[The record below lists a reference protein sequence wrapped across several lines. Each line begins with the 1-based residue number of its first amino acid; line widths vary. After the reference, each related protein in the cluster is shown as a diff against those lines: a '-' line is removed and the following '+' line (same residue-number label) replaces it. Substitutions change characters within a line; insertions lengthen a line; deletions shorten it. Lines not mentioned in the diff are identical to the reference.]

1 MTINDTDVDL
11 TYHEKSDQTNLEILQ
26 KAFKTLRT
34 ELIAEFA
41 DVNSTIGSADN
52 IYYII
57 LPEVGTPANLWKVGV
72 TDDGAIFSEQASR
85 GTAQDLFL
93 DSPDDNI
100 WDITIDSDGRLG
112 FEDTGST
119 LSDPLYLSSANNYTY
134 LIASADD
141 GRITTEL
148 Q

>member
-1 MTINDTDVDL
+1 MTIGDTDVEL

-26 KAFKTLRT
+26 KAFKVLRT

-41 DVNSTIGSADN
+41 DINSTLVAADN

-57 LPEVGTPANLWKVGV
+57 LASVDTTLWKVGIGDNGAVFSQV
-72 TDDGAIFSEQASR
+72 TSR
-85 GTAQDLFL
+85 GPAQTLTL
-93 DSPDDNI
+93 QSPDDNI
-100 WDITIDSDGRLG
+100 WDITIANDGVLG

-119 LSDPLYLSSANNYTY
+119 VADPLYLASANNISY
-134 LIASADD
+134 LIAAADD
-141 GRITTEL
+141 GRITSEL